1 MFSLV
6 WTAAFTRAAEDFVRR
21 HPDLHGRLATVLR
34 DLERDPYQ
42 PHLRHHPLRGKL
54 KGVRAV
60 RLTDAYRITLTVA
73 ISEKEIVLL
82 DIGTHDEVYR

>member
-1 MFSLV
+1 MFALV
-6 WTAAFTRAAEDFVRR
+6 WTAAFARTAEDFVRQ
-21 HPDLHGRLATVLR
+21 HPDLRGRLASVLR

-42 PHLRHHPLRGKL
+42 PHLKQHALRGKL

-82 DIGTHDEVYR
+82 DIGKHDEVYR